1 MKLPADAVIAREK
14 LTGYLLRKLPEND
27 KSGFLAL
34 AGYTTENRERLEADI
49 RAQILTQEAE
59 FVETTEYGGKYRIR
73 GHLTGPN
80 GRRLQVLTIWLTENA
95 TGMTKFITLYPAK
108 TT

>member
-1 MKLPADAVIAREK
+1 MKLPADAVIARDK

-34 AGYTTENRERLEADI
+34 AGYTPETPERLETGL
-49 RAQILTQEAE
+49 RAQILTHDAD
-59 FVETTEYGGKYRIR
+59 FIETTEYGGKYRIR
-73 GHLTGPN
+73 GDLTGPN
-80 GRRLQVLTIWLTENA
+80 GRRLRVLTIWLMEDA
-95 TGMTKFITLYPAK
+95 TGNTKFITLYPAK

>member
-1 MKLPADAVIAREK
+1 MKLPADAVIARDK

-34 AGYTTENRERLEADI
+34 AGYTPETPERLEADL
-49 RAQILTQEAE
+49 RAQILTQNAD
-59 FVETTEYGGKYRIR
+59 FIETTEYGGKYRIR
-73 GHLTGPN
+73 ADLTGPN
-80 GRRLQVLTIWLTENA
+80 GRRLPVLTIWLMEDA
-95 TGMTKFITLYPAK
+95 TGTTKFITLYPDK

>member
-1 MKLPADAVIAREK
+1 MKLPADAVIARDK

-34 AGYTTENRERLEADI
+34 AGYTSEMPERLEADI
-49 RAQILTQEAE
+49 RAQILVQDAE
-59 FVETTEYGGKYRIR
+59 FMETTEYGRKYRIR
-73 GHLTGPN
+73 GDVTGPN
-80 GRRLQVLTIWLTENA
+80 GRKLGVLTIWLTEEA
-95 TGMTKFITLYPAK
+95 TGTTKFITLYPAK